1 MKNPFLPFIS
11 VLVLLITCTASAQM
25 GNRGGGMDRNN
36 GRNSFNESPPKKQEK
51 IDYLQVMI
59 DKLEKELTL
68 DSFQKAVI
76 KELVETNHLEMLA
89 ISEEAIPDISKLEK
103 MSILKDKLEVKIIS
117 FLNPEQQKQFE
128 KMKAKTNKK
137 K

>member
-1 MKNPFLPFIS
+1 MKNPFLPLIS
-11 VLVLLITCTASAQM
+11 LLALLITCTASAQM

-36 GRNSFNESPPKKQEK
+36 NRNSFNESPPKKQDK

-76 KELVETNHLEMLA
+76 KELVETNQSEMIA
-89 ISEEAIPDISKLEK
+89 ISEEAIPDLSKIEKMGALKEKLEG
-103 MSILKDKLEVKIIS
+103 KIFS

-128 KMKAKTNKK
+128 KMKAKIKK
-137 K
+137 KK